1 MRRREFITLLSGTA
15 AAWPLTARAQQRA
28 VMPLIGLLNG
38 QKSADVA
45 RYVDAF
51 RESLKE
57 AGFVEGRNV
66 AIEYRYADGRRE
78 RFAAL
83 AVELVRLGVNVIF
96 TGGGTPVTVAAK
108 AATTTIPI
116 VFAMGGDPVQL
127 GIVAALNRP
136 GGNATGASFL
146 FNALGPKRLGLLREV
161 VPSAKVVGYLFN
173 PTNPSLE
180 AESGDIH
187 AAMRSLGLE
196 FRDQP
201 VRNAREI
208 DAAFA
213 SFAQQRIDAIMV
225 AADVFFVD
233 QRDQLA
239 ALAARYRLPASY
251 HTREIVTGGGLMCYG
266 PSQLDAYRQAGIYTA
281 RILKGDRP
289 ADLPV
294 VQSTKFEFVLNLRT
308 AMALGL
314 DLPPTLLALADEVI
328 E

>member
-127 GIVAALNRP
+127 GIAEPSGRQCDGCVLFIQCARAEAIGAVARSCAIGQ
-136 GGNATGASFL
+136 GGWLSFQPDQSE
-146 FNALGPKRLGLLREV
+146 FGSGKR
-161 VPSAKVVGYLFN
+161 
-173 PTNPSLE
+173 
-180 AESGDIH
+180 
-187 AAMRSLGLE
+187 
-196 FRDQP
+196 
-201 VRNAREI
+201 
-208 DAAFA
+208 
-213 SFAQQRIDAIMV
+213 
-225 AADVFFVD
+225 
-233 QRDQLA
+233 
-239 ALAARYRLPASY
+239 
-251 HTREIVTGGGLMCYG
+251 
-266 PSQLDAYRQAGIYTA
+266 
-281 RILKGDRP
+281 
-289 ADLPV
+289 
-294 VQSTKFEFVLNLRT
+294 
-308 AMALGL
+308 
-314 DLPPTLLALADEVI
+314 
-328 E
+328 

>member
-1 MRRREFITLLSGTA
+1 MRRRSFLTVLGGA
-15 AAWPLTARAQQRA
+15 AAWPLAASAQQPPA
-28 VMPLIGLLNG
+28 LPVVGLLNG

-45 RYVDAF
+45 RYVAAF

-83 AVELVRLGVNVIF
+83 AAELVRLGVNVIF

-116 VFAMGGDPVQL
+116 VFTMGGDPVQL

-161 VPSAKVVGYLFN
+161 VPSGKVVGYLFN

-180 AESGDIH
+180 AESRDMH
-187 AAMRSLGLE
+187 AAMRSLDLE

-208 DAAFA
+208 DTAFA

-239 ALAARYRLPASY
+239 ALAARYGLPASY
-251 HTREIVTGGGLMCYG
+251 HTREIVTAGGLMCYG
-266 PSQLDAYRQAGIYTA
+266 PNQLDAYRQAGIYTA
-281 RILKGDRP
+281 RILKGERP

-294 VQSTKFEFVLNLRT
+294 VQSTKFELVINLKT
-308 AMALGL
+308 AKALGL
-314 DLPPTLLALADEVI
+314 NVPPTLLAIADEVI